1 MARSQLA
8 ETAEQNQYYWYLWK
22 GIFLYYVSSFIL
34 YITFIEWMSEWP
46 HLGISMNEDV
56 WYGWDMNHLIEFSL
70 ALGIMCEMY
79 ECRCKTQKPHKTS
92 MEQNNLL

>member
-1 MARSQLA
+1 
-8 ETAEQNQYYWYLWK
+8 
-22 GIFLYYVSSFIL
+22 
-34 YITFIEWMSEWP
+34 
-46 HLGISMNEDV
+46 
-56 WYGWDMNHLIEFSL
+56 MNHLIEFSL